1 MGDSDLEKRVNSLR
15 RDLAQKEKDLML
27 AAEIGKQL
35 LESNNEYSRQL
46 ENVSTE
52 NSVKLEVSFAF
63 FNIPH
68 SQPCI
73 LKRHWLLLRNFAERG
88 KKCCTAETLIAFY
101 FPLMCRLRS
110 GRRQLI
116 CHLSRYRKQAV
127 VLRVKQPFRT
137 QNQ

>member
-52 NSVKLEVSFAF
+52 NSVKLEVSLAF

-68 SQPCI
+68 PQPC
-73 LKRHWLLLRNFAERG
+73 
-88 KKCCTAETLIAFY
+88 
-101 FPLMCRLRS
+101 RLE
-110 GRRQLI
+110 
-116 CHLSRYRKQAV
+116 KT
-127 VLRVKQPFRT
+127 PFT
-137 QNQ
+137 